1 MKSLALSLLALS
13 LPFML
18 TSCAFD
24 KSNGLEVNKNLLRQN
39 ELINSIYGPLVGT
52 YSGTM
57 KANRSSGVV
66 QEQEVSMKILITD
79 EVTSNPDGSPA
90 IKRTPVAYF
99 RRTSPVIDDYTLTVR
114 AYTPETGALSF
125 LNSRAAKQDGE
136 GKQGG
141 EPLGPN
147 EIKSMELSVFS
158 GGPNIQLVGRVL
170 TPSGVIGN
178 LVLNRSVVETDAPSD
193 GSGED
198 VRNSYITLYEKVQ
211 GRYVGEIDDKN
222 PKTKNKPVAVELRI
236 VNAPI
241 PYLRGFYSPLD
252 TPRAG
257 LDLTMKV
264 DYNPNV
270 VPARITLDG
279 ACSNPGCTYII
290 NINGDLV
297 NEDTII
303 ADITNVHQGYLGVL
317 KAKKQIVPS
326 TTNLK

>member
-18 TSCAFD
+18 TGCAFD

-39 ELINSIYGPLVGT
+39 ELINNTYGPLVGT
-52 YSGTM
+52 YSGDM
-57 KANRSSGVV
+57 KVNGSTGETLQAVTL
-66 QEQEVSMKILITD
+66 KILITD
-79 EVTSNPDGSPA
+79 ETISNPDGSPA
-90 IKRTPVAYF
+90 IKRTPIAYF
-99 RRTSPVIDDYTLTVR
+99 KRTAPVIDFYTLTVR
-114 AYTPETGALSF
+114 AYTPETGKLSF
-125 LNSRAAKQDGE
+125 LNSRE
-136 GKQGG
+136 GKAGS
-141 EPLGPN
+141 ELGVN
-147 EIKSMELSVFS
+147 EIKSMELNVFS
-158 GGPNIQLVGRVL
+158 SGPEIQLQGRVL

-178 LVLNRSVVETDAPSD
+178 VELKRTDLETEAPSD

-198 VRNSYITLYEKVQ
+198 VRNSYVELFKKVE

-222 PKTKNKPVAVELRI
+222 PKTKNKPVAVELRT

-279 ACSNPGCTYII
+279 SCANIGCTYIV
-290 NINGDLV
+290 NINGILE
-297 NEDTII
+297 NENTII